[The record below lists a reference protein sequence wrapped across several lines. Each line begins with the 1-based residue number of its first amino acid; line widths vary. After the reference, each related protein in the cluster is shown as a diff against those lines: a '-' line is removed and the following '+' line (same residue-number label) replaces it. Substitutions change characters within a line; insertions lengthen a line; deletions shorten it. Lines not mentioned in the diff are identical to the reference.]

1 MKSKRR
7 KMKGTLPMEMHPGG
21 SEPENIIVT
30 HDLTRHFGKLVAVD
44 QLNLEVRRGDVFGFL
59 GPNGSGKTTTI
70 RMLLGL
76 LRPTSGTVRLFGLD
90 NATHLPEILPRVG
103 AIIEAPVSYRYLSGY
118 DNLLA
123 VAMNSGMRTGPKLK
137 QRINDVLN
145 MVNLSQQA
153 RDHVSKYS
161 LGMTQRL
168 AIGMALLTDPEL
180 LLFDEPTNGLDP
192 MGVHEIRQ
200 LLLRLAASGKTVIL
214 SSHIL
219 YEVQQVCNRVA
230 ILQKGHLLKQGE
242 VGELLRGSERL
253 LIRVNSGEQAATAA
267 MILNQAQ
274 QNGAPWIARVLPLP
288 GFFLRVEAPVARS
301 SEIVALLAQQNIY
314 LAEIRPEQNSLE
326 EVFMQLVAPA
336 EQKGNMAALI
346 S

>member
-1 MKSKRR
+1 
-7 KMKGTLPMEMHPGG
+7 METYPGV
-21 SEPENIIVT
+21 SLPENIIVT
-30 HDLTRHFGKLVAVD
+30 RDLTRRFGKLVAVD

-76 LRPTSGTVRLFGLD
+76 LRPTSGTARIFDLD
-90 NATHLPEILPRVG
+90 NATHLQEILPRVG
-103 AIIEAPVSYRYLSGY
+103 AIIEAPVHYGYLSGY
-118 DNLLA
+118 DNLQA
-123 VAMNSGMRTGPKLK
+123 VAMNSGMRTGPRMK
-137 QRINDVLN
+137 QRINEVLE

-153 RDHVSKYS
+153 RDHVRKYS
-161 LGMTQRL
+161 LGMKQRL

-230 ILQKGHLLKQGE
+230 ILQKGHMLKQGE
-242 VGELLRGSERL
+242 VSELLSGGERL
-253 LIRVNSGEQAATAA
+253 LVRMDNVEQTATAA
-267 MILNQAQ
+267 TILNQAQ
-274 QNGAPWIARVLPLP
+274 QHGADWITRVNRLQGP
-288 GFFLRVEAPVARS
+288 FLRVEAPVARA
-301 SEIVALLAQQNIY
+301 SEVVALLARQQLY

-326 EVFMQLVAPA
+326 EVFIQLVAPT

>member
-1 MKSKRR
+1 
-7 KMKGTLPMEMHPGG
+7 METHPGT
-21 SEPENIIVT
+21 SQPEKMIVT
-30 HDLTRHFGKLVAVD
+30 QDLTRRFGKLVAVD

-76 LRPTSGTVRLFGLD
+76 LRPTSGSARLFGLD
-90 NATHLPEILPRVG
+90 NATHLQEILPRVG
-103 AIIEAPVSYRYLSGY
+103 AIIEAPVYYGYLSGY
-118 DNLLA
+118 DNLQA
-123 VAMNSGMRTGPKLK
+123 VAMNSGMRTGPRMKR
-137 QRINDVLN
+137 RINEVLE

-153 RDHVSKYS
+153 RDHVCKYS
-161 LGMTQRL
+161 LGMKQRL

-230 ILQKGHLLKQGE
+230 ILQKGHMLKQGQ
-242 VGELLRGSERL
+242 VSDLLSGGERL
-253 LIRVNSGEQAATAA
+253 LVRMDNIEQSAIAAT
-267 MILNQAQ
+267 ILSQAQ
-274 QNGAPWIARVLPLP
+274 QNGASWIARVHTLQGP
-288 GFFLRVEAPVARS
+288 FLRVEAPVAHS
-301 SEIVALLAQQNIY
+301 SEVVALLAQQQLY

-326 EVFMQLVAPA
+326 EVFIQLVAPT
-336 EQKGNMAALI
+336 EQKGTMAALI

>member
-1 MKSKRR
+1 
-7 KMKGTLPMEMHPGG
+7 METRPGA
-21 SEPENIIVT
+21 SLPENIIVT
-30 HDLTRHFGKLVAVD
+30 RDLTRRFGKLVAVD

-76 LRPTSGTVRLFGLD
+76 LSPTSGSAHIFGRD
-90 NATHLPEILPRVG
+90 NARHLQEILPRVG
-103 AIIEAPVSYRYLSGY
+103 AIIEAPVYYGYLSGY
-118 DNLLA
+118 DNLHA
-123 VAMNSGMRTGPKLK
+123 VAMNSGMRTGPKMKL
-137 QRINDVLN
+137 RIDEVLE

-153 RDHVSKYS
+153 RDHVRKYS
-161 LGMTQRL
+161 LGMKQRL

-200 LLLRLAASGKTVIL
+200 LLLRLAAAGKTVIL

-230 ILQKGHLLKQGE
+230 ILQKGHMLKQGE
-242 VGELLRGSERL
+242 VNDLLRGGERL
-253 LIRVNSGEQAATAA
+253 LIRMDNGDQTTAA
-267 MILNQAQ
+267 AALLRQAQ
-274 QNGAPWIARVLPLP
+274 QDGASWIASVNSMQGP
-288 GFFLRVEAPVARS
+288 FLRVEAPVARS
-301 SEIVALLAQQNIY
+301 SEIVALLARKELY

-326 EVFMQLVAPA
+326 EVFIQLVAPA
-336 EQKGNMAALI
+336 QQKGNMAALI